1 MHYEHTEHVA
11 AEPDRLFAVL
21 AKTGNLPH
29 FVPQLTAVR
38 SLGGDRIEVEARYGG
53 HTQTG
58 EAWLR
63 TDAERHRVEWG
74 VDGTAYHGSFE
85 VGADGDGSSLALS
98 LTTEHERDFDA
109 DVTGTLD
116 AVRRLLEAEV

>member
-1 MHYEHTEHVA
+1 MNYERTERVA
-11 AEPDRLFAVL
+11 ADPDRLYAVL
-21 AKTGNLPH
+21 ATPENLAH
-29 FVPQLTAVR
+29 FVPQLTAIR

-53 HTQTG
+53 HTHKG

-63 TDAERHRVEWG
+63 TDDGARRVEWG
-74 VDGTAYHGSFE
+74 VDGTSYQGAFQ
-85 VGADGDGSSLALS
+85 VGADGDGASLTLS